1 MDQSKIWDELYGSKL
16 TWHYDTDFS
25 GDVKGKRVLE
35 LGVGTGKTLRAL
47 IKKDPKEIIAVDFS
61 AKAVNESKI
70 LESYNVKVIKADA
83 TKLPFEDK
91 FDVIVCN
98 YVLNNMLESERK
110 KAVKEMKRLL
120 AENGKIYFED
130 FAVGDLRQESGKK
143 VEKNT
148 FVKDN
153 GLICH
158 FFDEEE
164 IKKLFKGFKIK
175 IKTESFKPFRA
186 LKEKRV
192 IMGAIIAKK
201 DKV

>member
-1 MDQSKIWDELYGSKL
+1 MKNQERIWDELYESKL
-16 TWHYDTDFS
+16 TWHYDAEFS

-47 IKKDPKEIIAVDFS
+47 IKKDPKEIIAIDFS
-61 AKAVNESKI
+61 AKAVTESKN
-70 LESYNVKVIKADA
+70 LESYKVKVIRADA
-83 TKLPFEDK
+83 TDLPFEDK

-98 YVLNNMLESERK
+98 YVLNNMLEPERK
-110 KAVKEMKRLL
+110 KTVKEMKRLL
-120 AENGKIYFED
+120 AEDGKIYFED

-153 GLICH
+153 KIICH
-158 FFDEEE
+158 FFDEADVRR
-164 IKKLFKGFKIK
+164 LFKGFNVK

-186 LKEKRV
+186 LGKMRQ
-192 IMGAIIAKK
+192 IIKAEIK
-201 DKV
+201 